1 MGTNSK
7 LTYIHL
13 LSSGN
18 YKVAEADDVTR
29 GTKIII
35 ELNKDSESFSSK
47 ESVESNFRL
56 LFNLLTFKKSS
67 KNIQTLLDSPLS

>member
-1 MGTNSK
+1 MMGTNSK
-7 LTYIHL
+7 STCIHF
-13 LSSGN
+13 LSTGN

-35 ELNKDSESFSSK
+35 ELNKESETFSSK

-56 LFNLLTFKKSS
+56 LFNLLTF
-67 KNIQTLLDSPLS
+67 